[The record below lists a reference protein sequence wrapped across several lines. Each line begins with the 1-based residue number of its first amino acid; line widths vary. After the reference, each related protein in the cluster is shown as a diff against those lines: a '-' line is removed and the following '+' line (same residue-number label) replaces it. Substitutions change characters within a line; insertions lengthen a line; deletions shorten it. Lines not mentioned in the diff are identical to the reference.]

1 MADIANGAPL
11 FSFATYNRANKLP
24 YSINYTFDIQ
34 WQPRNDVAVDIGY
47 VGNVGRHQVIPVP
60 FNQANIA
67 SPSNPI
73 HGQSYTYGYTVQKAG
88 TDPFQYYNANPD
100 NLPDGT
106 SYLATYEGGNIDLR
120 VPYIGYSAES
130 ETYKAAG
137 VSAYNALQTHVEKRM
152 ANGLQFG
159 LSYTYSHALD
169 EQSALGLFYNGNNP
183 DNLRDGYASA
193 DFDRT
198 HVINFNYLYQL
209 PSLRSD
215 HLMMMRIA
223 NGWAIQG
230 LTVLQSGQP
239 YSVIDYSGA
248 VGSIYYGVADGIT
261 NPIVPLASG
270 CTPQSAKT
278 GASGAFTQGS
288 GQPALKASCFTL
300 PTAAPG
306 ALSGGIPSNDSYETT
321 FTSGQ
326 RNIFRQAW
334 QRRADMSLVKTMQLR
349 ENWNLRYTFDVFNLT
364 NTTSFDVPGN
374 NVTQNGG
381 YNPFP
386 IQGQP
391 ALPTGCGQ
399 GSNTT
404 PSSFF
409 NCPSG
414 LGITKNAIGSPRQ
427 IQMSL
432 RLQF

>member
-1 MADIANGAPL
+1 
-11 FSFATYNRANKLP
+11 
-24 YSINYTFDIQ
+24 
-34 WQPRNDVAVDIGY
+34 
-47 VGNVGRHQVIPVP
+47 
-60 FNQANIA
+60 
-67 SPSNPI
+67 
-73 HGQSYTYGYTVQKAG
+73 
-88 TDPFQYYNANPD
+88 
-100 NLPDGT
+100 
-106 SYLATYEGGNIDLR
+106 

-137 VSAYNALQTHVEKRM
+137 VSAYNALQTHVDKRM
-152 ANGLQFG
+152 ANGLQVGF
-159 LSYTYSHALD
+159 SYTYSHALD

-183 DNLRDGYASA
+183 NNLRDGYASA

-198 HVINFNYLYQL
+198 HVVIFNYLYQL
-209 PSLRSD
+209 PNFAASE
-215 HLMMMRIA
+215 HLMAARVV

-248 VGSIYYGVADGIT
+248 VGSIFYGVADGIT
-261 NPIVPLASG
+261 NPIVPLAPG

-278 GASGAFTQGS
+278 GASGAFTQG
-288 GQPALKASCFTL
+288 GGLPALKASCFTL
-300 PTAAPG
+300 PSLSPG
-306 ALSGGIPSNDSYETT
+306 TLNGGIPSNDSYETN
-321 FTSGQ
+321 FTTGQ

-334 QRRADMSLVKTMQLR
+334 QRRADMSLVKTVQLK
-349 ENWNLRYTFDVFNLT
+349 ESWILRYTFDVYNLT
-364 NTTSFDVPGN
+364 NTTSFDVPLN

-386 IQGQP
+386 IQGQA

-404 PSSFF
+404 PDSFF
-409 NCPSG
+409 TCPTG
-414 LGITKNAIGSPRQ
+414 LGVTSKAIGSPRQ